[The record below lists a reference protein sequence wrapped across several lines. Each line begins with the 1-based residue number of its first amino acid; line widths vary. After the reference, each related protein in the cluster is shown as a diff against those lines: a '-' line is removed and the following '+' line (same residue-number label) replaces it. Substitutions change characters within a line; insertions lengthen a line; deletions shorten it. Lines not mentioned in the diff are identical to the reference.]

1 MAQHTDKER
10 RLQERE
16 AERKSALRE
25 ALINRAIAEIADTD
39 YGRKFLWWLLEI
51 GQVNQQPFV
60 SNALNTAFNCGELN
74 VGNKILAKITEVDP
88 AIYVRMQVEHL
99 NDNRTDNSARNTA
112 SADDADE
119 PDLDL

>member
-112 SADDADE
+112 SVDDADE